1 MIGEVIIVVGAYFLG
16 SLPTALL
23 VVKWVT
29 GKDVRLS
36 GSGNVGGANA
46 ARAAGLRIGAV
57 VTLVDMGKGALP
69 LMVMQWY
76 DPASRWLA
84 LTMLAAVV
92 GHIFPVWLR
101 FRGGKG
107 VATGFGA
114 FLVLAPA
121 AAGVVFLV
129 WLVVVVV
136 GRFVALGSMIASACF
151 PVLLYLME
159 HPPEPVMWAVV
170 AVAALIVVKHRPN
183 MENLMR
189 GTEPRIG
196 FEDWDHKGKS

>member
-1 MIGEVIIVVGAYFLG
+1 MIGEVLIVVGAYFLG

-36 GSGNVGGANA
+36 GSGNVGGTNA
-46 ARAAGLRIGAV
+46 ARTAGIRIGAV
-57 VTLVDMGKGALP
+57 VTIVDMAKGALP
-69 LMVMQWY
+69 VMVMQWY

-84 LTMLAAVV
+84 LAMLAAVV

-121 AAGVVFLV
+121 AAGVAFLV
-129 WLVVVVV
+129 WLFVVFVS
-136 GRFVALGSMIASACF
+136 RFVALGSMIASACF
-151 PVLLYLME
+151 PVLLFLLE
-159 HPPEPVMWAVV
+159 PPGEPVMWAIV
-170 AVAALIVVKHRPN
+170 AVAALIVLKHRPN
-183 MENLMR
+183 MENLVR

-196 FEDWDHKGKS
+196 FEDWDQKGKS

>member
-1 MIGEVIIVVGAYFLG
+1 MIVVGAYFLG

-23 VVKWVT
+23 MVKWVT
-29 GKDVRLS
+29 GADVRLT

-57 VTLVDMGKGALP
+57 VTIVDMGKGALP
-69 LMVMQWY
+69 VMVMQWY

-84 LTMLAAVV
+84 LSMLAAVV
-92 GHIFPVWLR
+92 GHVFPIWLR

-121 AAGVVFLV
+121 AAGAAFLV
-129 WLVVVVV
+129 WLVVIVV

-151 PVLLYLME
+151 PVLLYTMN
-159 HPPEPVMWAVV
+159 HPPEPVMWAIV
-170 AVAALIVVKHRPN
+170 AVAALIVVKHRFN
-183 MENLMR
+183 MENLVR

>member
-1 MIGEVIIVVGAYFLG
+1 MIGEVVIVVGAYFLG

-23 VVKWVT
+23 VVRWVT
-29 GKDVRLS
+29 GADVRLT
-36 GSGNVGGANA
+36 GSGNVGGTNA

-57 VTLVDMGKGALP
+57 VTLIDMAKGAIP
-69 LMVMQWY
+69 VMVMQWY

-84 LTMLAAVV
+84 LAMLAAVI
-92 GHIFPVWLR
+92 GHIYPVWLR

-114 FLVLAPA
+114 FLMLAPGA
-121 AAGVVFLV
+121 TGVAFLI
-129 WLVVVVV
+129 WLVIVGV

-151 PVLLYLME
+151 PLLLYSMD
-159 HPPEPVMWAVV
+159 HPAEPVMWAVV
-170 AVAALIVVKHRPN
+170 VVAALIVLKHRPN
-183 MENLMR
+183 MKNLVQ

-196 FEDWDHKGKS
+196 FEDWDQKGKS

>member
-1 MIGEVIIVVGAYFLG
+1 MIGEVLIVVGAYFLG

-29 GKDVRLS
+29 GRDIRLS
-36 GSGNVGGANA
+36 GSGNVGGTNA

-57 VTLVDMGKGALP
+57 VTLVDMAKGALP
-69 LMVMQWY
+69 VMVMQWY

-84 LTMLAAVV
+84 LAMLAAVV

-107 VATGFGA
+107 VATAFGA

-121 AAGVVFLV
+121 AAGVAFLV

-136 GRFVALGSMIASACF
+136 GRFVALGSMIATACF
-151 PVLLYLME
+151 PVLLFLME
-159 HPPEPVMWAVV
+159 HPPEAVMWAVV
-170 AVAALIVVKHRPN
+170 AVSVLIVIKHRPN
-183 MENLMR
+183 MENLVR
-189 GTEPRIG
+189 GIEPRIG